1 MDALQDSCKKSYK
14 GYLWKSF
21 ILYIAYV
28 HNIYNIC
35 PWLYIY
41 TCLSISS
48 LCSKKKKKKMK
59 SHFTCLKRT
68 TKRHLLIWEFFST
81 IIFFKL
87 DIIIYFMYLSS
98 QIEHKHASSPHIISQ
113 KWHLLLNTFRTIKKW
128 FPNWDFTWW
137 FAKIFAKIITW
148 VCHHW
153 LAVVPSSEL
162 ATAVFL

>member
-1 MDALQDSCKKSYK
+1 MLFKTAVKSHIKVIYEK
-14 GYLWKSF
+14 VLFY
-21 ILYIAYV
+21 ILHMSTIYITYAHGCIFTHVYQEV
-28 HNIYNIC
+28 AFAA
-35 PWLYIY
+35 
-41 TCLSISS
+41 
-48 LCSKKKKKKMK
+48 KKKKKMK

-128 FPNWDFTWW
+128 FPNWGFTWW